1 MDELADIRAKI
12 LVTEGRIAAAE
23 AAENVA
29 LIVAYSNILTEQ
41 QKKENILLAGAGNL
55 ILYGCLCLFVTS
67 PVYAYPLIMSLCHDQ
82 IYIPHSYNPHLTSY
96 LILSTFPFI
105 FIKLISDEFAFANYI
120 LIYLSNLLTSSPLSL
135 PFLND

>member
-55 ILYGCLCLFVTS
+55 ILYGFHHQC
-67 PVYAYPLIMSLCHDQ
+67 P
-82 IYIPHSYNPHLTSY
+82 
-96 LILSTFPFI
+96 
-105 FIKLISDEFAFANYI
+105 
-120 LIYLSNLLTSSPLSL
+120 
-135 PFLND
+135 

>member
-29 LIVAYSNILTEQ
+29 LIGAYSNILTEQ

-55 ILYGCLCLFVTS
+55 I
-67 PVYAYPLIMSLCHDQ
+67 
-82 IYIPHSYNPHLTSY
+82 
-96 LILSTFPFI
+96 
-105 FIKLISDEFAFANYI
+105 
-120 LIYLSNLLTSSPLSL
+120 
-135 PFLND
+135 

>member
-12 LVTEGRIAAAE
+12 LVTEADLASAKNDRDRE
-23 AAENVA
+23 

-96 LILSTFPFI
+96 LILRI
-105 FIKLISDEFAFANYI
+105 C
-120 LIYLSNLLTSSPLSL
+120 
-135 PFLND
+135 